1 MGFTTHVTNGAVIVT
16 IDVMLFMDNS

>member
-16 IDVMLFMDNS
+16 IEIMLFLDNS